1 MNSEVASIKSK
12 VLSEKSDD
20 IQQYQT
26 DIVKYIEIELAK
38 RYHFQ
43 EGKAYQRLKND
54 PEVEAAIEL
63 LGHSSKYKA
72 ILR

>member
-1 MNSEVASIKSK
+1 MKSEVASIKSK
-12 VLSEKSDD
+12 VQAEKSDD
-20 IQQYQT
+20 IQQYQS
-26 DIVKYIEIELAK
+26 DISKYIEVELAK

-54 PEVEAAIEL
+54 PEIEAAIEL
-63 LGHSSKYKA
+63 LGHSTKYKA